1 MHHTISMEP
10 LNNADHW
17 TIGENASKI
26 LPLQAEKYINVRL
39 NDTCDNK
46 NRLNVNDDGVSWVH
60 FSLRASF
67 SVKTE

>member
-46 NRLNVNDDGVSWVH
+46 NRLNVNDDGVS
-60 FSLRASF
+60 
-67 SVKTE
+67 